1 MSDTA
6 AATDLPPIAFIGGGN
21 MAAAIIGGLIAEGL
35 PSADIDVVEPAAD
48 ARQRLLTQHGVTAQA
63 APGAFLERAEIVVWA
78 VKPQVFAEAAAA
90 GAKHTPQA
98 LHLSIAA
105 GIRTGSIA
113 QWLASDRVVRAM
125 PNTPALVGLGM
136 TGLYARA
143 GASDADRALA
153 EQVIAGTGQH
163 VWVDQEPQLDA
174 VTALSGSGPA
184 YVFYVLEAM
193 VAAGQRMGLTQEQA
207 HTLAVGTFIGAAEL
221 ARASTE
227 SPEQLRSRVTS
238 KGGTT
243 HAAISRL
250 EEAGVKDQFIAA
262 IQAAQQRARELGDE
276 FGAG

>member
-1 MSDTA
+1 MSDA

-21 MAAAIIGGLIAEGL
+21 MAAAIIGGLINEGL
-35 PSADIDVVEPAAD
+35 PSADIHVVEPAAV

-63 APGAFLERAEIVVWA
+63 AAGPFLERAAVVVWA
-78 VKPQVFAEAAAA
+78 IKPQVFAEAARAA
-90 GAKHTPQA
+90 APHTAEA

-105 GIRTGSIA
+105 GIRSDSIA
-113 QWLASDRVVRAM
+113 QWLQSDRIVRAM

-153 EQVIAGTGQH
+153 EQVIASTGQH
-163 VWVDQEPQLDA
+163 VWIDKEAQLDA

-184 YVFYVLEAM
+184 YVFYFLQAM
-193 VAAGQRMGLTQEQA
+193 VEAGQQMGLTQEQA
-207 HTLAVGTFIGAAEL
+207 HTLAIGTFVGAAEL

-227 SPEQLRSRVTS
+227 SPEQLRGRVTS

-243 HAAISRL
+243 HAAITRL
-250 EEAGVKDQFIAA
+250 EQAGVKDQFISAM
-262 IQAAQQRARELGDE
+262 QAARQRARELGDE
-276 FGAG
+276 FEEG